1 MQVNGTGRVISSDVV
16 SGRRCYESGV
26 AQQQYERFANGRT
39 SRDSSTPKREEK
51 RKWRQGE
58 KRAED
63 RSRKEERWS
72 DNARYKHLSTV
83 SLPNYD
89 ELDTRRHRSR
99 ETELQQDEFESRPR
113 RPVRSSTVSLPPES
127 FLSPFSEVR
136 NHFPTDLFPPDRSSK
151 TPNLTTTLTTICSN
165 FAQKTSVRLED
176 YVPRSDNLSPY
187 QVIEKLS
194 RANGMVKEYE
204 YVKYDSRRGEEHWEL
219 SDIGYS
225 EIQVTRSN

>member
-72 DNARYKHLSTV
+72 GNARYKHLSTV

-151 TPNLTTTLTTICSN
+151 TPNLTTTLTTIC
-165 FAQKTSVRLED
+165 F
-176 YVPRSDNLSPY
+176 
-187 QVIEKLS
+187 
-194 RANGMVKEYE
+194 
-204 YVKYDSRRGEEHWEL
+204 
-219 SDIGYS
+219 
-225 EIQVTRSN
+225 